1 MKPVPPISFLW
12 YNRLA
17 TEPYRK
23 EIFYY
28 VSANIQITEEKL
40 AKLYA
45 AMDKHKSKPGPL
57 MPTLHD
63 AQKIFGCVPLEI
75 QKLIARELDES
86 IAKINGVVTFYS
98 QFSIEP
104 KGETVIGV
112 CLGTACY
119 VRGSQGILDA
129 FSDELKIKVGQT
141 SEDGKFTL
149 QATRCIGA
157 CGLAPVF
164 TVNETVYGNSSV
176 QKAKEVV
183 RTLKS

>member
-1 MKPVPPISFLW
+1 MSVQV
-12 YNRLA
+12 N
-17 TEPYRK
+17 
-23 EIFYY
+23 
-28 VSANIQITEEKL
+28 ITEEKL
-40 AKLYA
+40 AKLYVS
-45 AMDKHKSKPGPL
+45 MEKHKQQPGPL

-63 AQKIFGCVPLEI
+63 AQKIFGCIPLRI
-75 QKLIARELDES
+75 QKVIAKELQES
-86 IAKINGVVTFYS
+86 IAKINGVVTFYG

-104 KGETVIGV
+104 KGENVIGV

-129 FSDELKIKVGQT
+129 FADDLKLKVGDT
-141 SEDGKFTL
+141 SQDGKFTL

-176 QKAKEVV
+176 QKAKEVLK
-183 RTLKS
+183 TLR

>member
-1 MKPVPPISFLW
+1 M
-12 YNRLA
+12 R
-17 TEPYRK
+17 TTTK
-23 EIFYY
+23 ERSHFT
-28 VSANIQITEEKL
+28 VSLKIQITEDKL

-75 QKLIARELDES
+75 QKLIAKELNES
-86 IAKINGVVTFYS
+86 IAKINGVVTFYG
-98 QFSIEP
+98 QFSIDP
-104 KGETVIGV
+104 KGETIIGV

-129 FSDELKIKVGQT
+129 FSDELKIKVGDT

-176 QKAKEVV
+176 QKAKEII
-183 RTLKS
+183 RTIKSA

>member
-1 MKPVPPISFLW
+1 MSVQ
-12 YNRLA
+12 
-17 TEPYRK
+17 
-23 EIFYY
+23 
-28 VSANIQITEEKL
+28 IQITDEKL
-40 AKLYA
+40 HKLYA
-45 AMDKHKSKPGPL
+45 AMDKHKTKPGPL

-75 QKLIARELDES
+75 QKMIATELKES
-86 IAKINGVVTFYS
+86 IAKINGVVTFYG
-98 QFSIEP
+98 QFSIVP
-104 KGETVIGV
+104 KGEKIIGV

-129 FSDELKIKVGQT
+129 FADDLKLKVGET

-164 TVNETVYGNSSV
+164 TVNETVYGNVSV
-176 QKAKEVV
+176 QKAKEIMKTI
-183 RTLKS
+183 R

>member
-1 MKPVPPISFLW
+1 MSVQ
-12 YNRLA
+12 
-17 TEPYRK
+17 
-23 EIFYY
+23 
-28 VSANIQITEEKL
+28 IQITEEKL

-45 AMDKHKSKPGPL
+45 SMEKHKLQPGPL

-63 AQKIFGCVPLEI
+63 AQKIFGCIPLPI
-75 QKLIARELDES
+75 QKIIAKELKES
-86 IAKINGVVTFYS
+86 IAKINGVVTFYG

-104 KGETVIGV
+104 KGEKIIGV

-129 FSDELKIKVGQT
+129 FADDLKIKVGET
-141 SEDGKFTL
+141 SADGKFTL

-176 QKAKEVV
+176 QKAKEIMKS
-183 RTLKS
+183 LK